1 MSTTEEVVDEL
12 LATLSRDELREQML
26 AMARYGDMMRAQR
39 DRLEAELVALR
50 GDDDT

>member
-12 LATLSRDELREQML
+12 LVTLTGPELREQML

-50 GDDDT
+50 GEDDE